1 MGNKNGTQGR
11 HGKMINNDNDY
22 SIDTV
27 AAILNVLLNRLYWRF
42 WTFDCGMRF
51 EDKVT
56 RKSKKRF
63 GKKYG
68 LVSVWSDSVIW

>member
-1 MGNKNGTQGR
+1 MGNKNGTLGR
-11 HGKMINNDNDY
+11 HGKMIDNDNDY

-42 WTFDCGMRF
+42 WTFDCGMIF

-56 RKSKKRF
+56 RKSKKRV

-68 LVSVWSDSVIW
+68 LVSVWSDSIIW